1 MSGAVLFILEQLAIG
16 SYREA
21 IQPLRGITAVLNVA
35 AEREMT
41 TALLYHKVPI
51 IDMRPI
57 PPHQL
62 QEAVVWIHAHI
73 AQHTILVSCNAGVGR
88 SPSVVIGYLC
98 CCKGY
103 GYNEAVQFVARRKPH
118 ISPLPELPKTIAAI
132 KSAFE

>member
-1 MSGAVLFILEQLAIG
+1 MHFILGHVAIG
-16 SYREA
+16 SYRDA
-21 IQPLRGITAVLNVA
+21 IQPPREITALLNVA

-51 IDMRPI
+51 IDMQPI

-62 QEAVVWIHAHI
+62 HEAITWIQAHI
-73 AQHTILVSCNAGVGR
+73 DRHTILVSCNAGVGR

-103 GYNEAVQFVARRKPH
+103 DYDEAVQFVAHQKRH
-118 ISPLPELPKTIAAI
+118 ISPLPGLSQAIAAV
-132 KSAFE
+132 KSAFG